1 MTNVGSGTVSIFP
14 TFKGFRSSVSS
25 EVDTAGNQGGQG
37 FAAAFTRGIAG
48 LGAAVGAALG
58 AAKLGSFFVDGI
70 KGAGDLEQSV
80 GAVSAIFKENA
91 GQINAWSSSAA
102 TDVGL
107 TANEFNELGTL
118 IGAQLKNGGT
128 AMDQLAPKTNELIAL
143 GADLSS
149 MFGGDT
155 KTAVEALSSALKGE
169 RDPIERYGV
178 SLNQAKI
185 DAEAAALGFEKV
197 GGTLSSEAT
206 QAATLSLIMKQTAD
220 AHGNFAS
227 EADTLAGKQQRLNA
241 IWKDGRTA
249 IGEQLLPA
257 VSAITGW
264 FVDKLPG
271 ALAGVQSGLATV
283 IGAVTAFGAAWRIN
297 DGDVT
302 SSGLAGFFERLGNLG
317 RQTFDRLSEK
327 LTPFFSGLAGGAS
340 ALQSAG
346 ITGILD
352 GIGNGASK
360 IFDAIST
367 GDTEGFTGFLAGIT
381 AIAQPAGPIIAQV
394 GKSVGSMATEIGGI
408 VAGALPLLLPLLQ
421 GAGDMMKFLADNTG
435 ILTAVIVAVAGAFLV
450 YRTAQVAAN
459 IASLGAV
466 PVALA
471 QAGANLAL
479 ASAIRA
485 NTAATGTQ
493 MVAERVGLGARVA
506 GVASTVASTTANV
519 AARVA
524 MLAGAAASG
533 IATAAQWA
541 LNAAMSANP
550 IMLIVLAVAAL
561 VAGLIWFFTQT
572 ELGQEIWA
580 NFTSFLSD
588 AWNNL
593 LLGAQIIFTE
603 LGNFFS
609 DTWTNITSFFQTAI
623 AFLVDLFLNWTPLG
637 IVISNFGAI
646 VTFLQ
651 EMWANIVSFFGTAI
665 GFLVDLFLNWTPL
678 GIIIS
683 NFGGIV
689 DFFVG
694 LWTNITGA
702 VSTGISNVIGFFTGL
717 PGQILSAL
725 SGLGTLLVDSGKSL
739 IQGFIDGIG
748 DMVTNVT
755 GAVDDI
761 LGKVRDFFPF
771 SPAKRGPFSGK
782 GWTRNSGQSIVDGLA
797 QGMEDRTSKLEGAAA
812 AMARAASSVTA
823 IEGIG
828 VGSSS
833 TGGTAA
839 SRAARG
845 AAQVAVNL
853 EVNTQDTDPVVWARA
868 AGRDLGDQLSMMGI
882 GVPA

>member
-1 MTNVGSGTVSIFP
+1 MTSVGSGTVAIFP
-14 TFKGFRSSVSS
+14 TFRGFRSEVVSNVDAAGTEGGSRFASAFGSV
-25 EVDTAGNQGGQG
+25 VKGIGVGV
-37 FAAAFTRGIAG
+37 AAATGAAIAGIAG
-48 LGAAVGAALG
+48 IASKGFDRALNIQD
-58 AAKLGSFFVDGI
+58 AKAKLTGLGHDAQSVQTIMDSALASVKGTSFGLGDAAGIAASAVAAGIAPGEALTRTLTATANAAAIAGTPLAEMGGIINKVATSGKLSTDVLNQFQERGIPLLQSVAKQYGVTADEAAAMVTRGEVDF
-70 KGAGDLEQSV
+70 ASFQTALEQSV
-80 GAVSAIFKENA
+80 GTGAAAA
-91 GQINAWSSSAA
+91 GQTARGAFDNIGAA
-102 TDVGL
+102 FGRLGAMFVQPAVDGAPTLFNSISGAVDRAT
-107 TANEFNELGTL
+107 TALAPFAAELGERLTP
-118 IGAQLKNGGT
+118 A
-128 AMDQLAPKTNELIAL
+128 IA
-143 GADLSS
+143 
-149 MFGGDT
+149 
-155 KTAVEALSSALKGE
+155 ALSAW
-169 RDPIERYGV
+169 
-178 SLNQAKI
+178 I
-185 DAEAAALGFEKV
+185 DTVDF
-197 GGTLSSEAT
+197 SRIAT
-206 QAATLSLIMKQTAD
+206 GIHD
-220 AHGNFAS
+220 FY
-227 EADTLAGKQQRLNA
+227 LNA
-241 IWKDGRTA
+241 IDVKDLLTTGFT
-249 IGEQLLPA
+249 ENETLLPPS
-257 VSAITGW
+257 VVTGLQ
-264 FVDKLPG
+264 VAHD
-271 ALAGVQSGLATV
+271 V
-283 IGAVTAFGAAWRIN
+283 IGAVASGIRQLFEAFQGGGDLSGVGTQFSSIGDSVRTLQPALASFVTSLPKIGGAAA
-297 DGDVT
+297 T
-302 SSGLAGFFERLGNLG
+302 LAAAGLDIVVQA
-317 RQTFDRLSEK
+317 LS
-327 LTPFFSGLAGGAS
+327 
-340 ALQSAG
+340 
-346 ITGILD
+346 
-352 GIGNGASK
+352 
-360 IFDAIST
+360 
-367 GDTEGFTGFLAGIT
+367 
-381 AIAQPAGPIIAQV
+381 
-394 GKSVGSMATEIGGI
+394 
-408 VAGALPLLLPLLQ
+408 
-421 GAGDMMKFLADNTG
+421 FLADNVDT
-435 ILTAVIVAVAGAFLV
+435 IIAFMPAIVAGFLLWKGASAAVF
-450 YRTAQVAAN
+450 AQ
-459 IASLGAV
+459 ST
-466 PVALA
+466 ALA
-471 QAGANLAL
+471 QLQL
-479 ASAIRA
+479 RMLPLTTA
-485 NTAATGTQ
+485 NTFARLAAARAELQLAAATGTSNAAQ
-493 MVAERVGLGARVA
+493 NGGFFATARATAAMVAQKVA
-506 GVASTVASTTANV
+506 MVASKG
-519 AARVA
+519 A
-524 MLAGAAASG
+524 M
-533 IATAAQWA
+533 IVATAAQWA
-541 LNAAMSANP
+541 WNAALTANP
-550 IMLIVLAVAAL
+550 IGIIIVAIAAL

-678 GIIIS
+678 GIIIK

-812 AMARAASSVTA
+812 AMARAASSVTG

-839 SRAARG
+839 SRAARAG
-845 AAQVAVNL
+845 SPVTVNVPVQQT
-853 EVNTQDTDPVVWARA
+853 ETDPVVWGRA
-868 AGRDLGDQLSMMGI
+868 VGRELGDQLSMMGI